1 MGVRYKHLSEL
12 DRVFLQIMLEKG
24 YSKVKIAQILKIHRS
39 TIIYY

>member
-1 MGVRYKHLSEL
+1 
-12 DRVFLQIMLEKG
+12 MLEKG